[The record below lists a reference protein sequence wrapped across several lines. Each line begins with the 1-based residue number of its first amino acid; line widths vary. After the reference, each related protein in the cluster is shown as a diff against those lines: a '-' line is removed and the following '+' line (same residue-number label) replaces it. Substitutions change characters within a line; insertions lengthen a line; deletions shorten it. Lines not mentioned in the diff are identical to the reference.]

1 MPFAFGMNA
10 ASLRPWLF
18 LVVVEAT
25 LAVEPVLVVVV
36 LVAPTAGAG
45 VMRTLAAQS
54 LGAMAE

>member
-10 ASLRPWLF
+10 ASLRPPLF

-25 LAVEPVLVVVV
+25 LAVDSVLAVLV
-36 LVAPTAGAG
+36 LVAVTAGAG